1 MSDLDPIDVP
11 KIRKLDLEVKT
22 LRRSDIEWSKPY
34 GDQATHFVGYIESL
48 NVKNS
53 CWDHQKNNNNHI

>member
-1 MSDLDPIDVP
+1 MNDLDPIDVP
-11 KIRKLDLEVKT
+11 KIRKPDLEVKT
-22 LRRSDIEWSKPY
+22 LRRSDIEWSNLY

-53 CWDHQKNNNNHI
+53 C